1 MRRGLFVLITPP
13 VALVLLLSATG
24 SAQAPLPHLF
34 LGSPLLDGAGVLI
47 DGAPAPAHRVVIAAN
62 AAGAE
67 VGRDAIDGEGSWAIA
82 VSPVDATAIRLSVLG
97 ADGASPLLT
106 VEVGGQTTIAL
117 SVTTPAVA
125 PTRAVPLAGGWNLV
139 GWTGATAVGDA
150 IMPIAEQVDTLF
162 GWDASAQQF
171 RSFSP
176 SAPPFLNSLETLQ
189 FGDGVWIRVENP
201 GGVTWTQPAVVVTRA
216 VPLSAGWNLVLWTGP
231 DGTYVVD
238 AVEEIADGLA
248 ALFTWDAAAQRFLSY
263 SPVVPAF
270 LNTALVLNSGDGVWI
285 RLAGA
290 ATWNQP
296 AP

>member
-1 MRRGLFVLITPP
+1 MASQILGRP
-13 VALVLLLSATG
+13 VRYCVLLPASYDTEKARRYPVLYYLHG
-24 SAQAPLPHLF
+24 
-34 LGSPLLDGAGVLI
+34 LGDNEQSLV
-47 DGAPAPAHRVVIAAN
+47 N
-62 AAGAE
+62 F
-67 VGRDAIDGEGSWAIA
+67 
-82 VSPVDATAIRLSVLG
+82 
-97 ADGASPLLT
+97 
-106 VEVGGQTTIAL
+106 
-117 SVTTPAVA
+117 
-125 PTRAVPLAGGWNLV
+125 GGWNLV
-139 GWTGATAVGDA
+139 GWTGATAVEDA

-263 SPVVPAF
+263 SPDVPAF
-270 LNTALVLNSGDGVWI
+270 LNTARVLNSGDGVWI